1 MATTPE
7 TLSGSE
13 SVACREMDR
22 WRNWG
27 RPWDSHRA
35 VSSGSEAR
43 MMSDRHGSKVGR
55 SARSTEEAGQCP
67 RRKGAEQDS
76 LLDEGYTAA
85 PEAEPTV
92 STKLAGLVARARKEA
107 RLTNVVQFVDE
118 ELLRLAFRSLRKQAA
133 PGVDGQSYEDYAANL
148 DRNLRDLYARLKSG
162 RYQAP
167 VIRRVHIPKG
177 NGKRRPIGISTIEDR
192 VVQKAVAWVL
202 SAVFEQD
209 FLESSHGFRPKRSPH
224 TALHRLREGMRL
236 HGVCY
241 VVEADLASYF
251 DSVNWAWLR
260 KFVQHRVNDGG
271 LLRLLNKW
279 LKAGVMENGVV
290 TQMNEGVPQ
299 GGPVSPV
306 LSNVYLHYVL
316 DLWFERRFRKACQ
329 GYAELTRFADDFV
342 ATFQNREDAE
352 RFRQELDERLA
363 AFGLRVVPEKTA
375 MLRFDGSLLHGGTGR
390 PAERPG
396 TFTFLGFTHYLTK
409 TRRGTITI
417 GRTPSVKARE
427 RFVRKVTT
435 WVKANRHQPVRVQQ
449 AHLTKMLNGHY
460 QYFGL
465 YFCTDAL
472 SGVLRRVREVWHRA
486 LQRRSQKAKRH
497 TDWATVA
504 TKPWFQLPKP
514 RLTQAWV

>member
-1 MATTPE
+1 MT
-7 TLSGSE
+7 
-13 SVACREMDR
+13 
-22 WRNWG
+22 
-27 RPWDSHRA
+27 
-35 VSSGSEAR
+35 
-43 MMSDRHGSKVGR
+43 SDRHGPKVGR

-67 RRKGAEQDS
+67 PRKGAEQDS
-76 LLDEGYTAA
+76 LLDEGHTAA

-92 STKLAGLVARARKEA
+92 SPKLTELAARARKEA

-133 PGVDGQSYEDYAANL
+133 PGVDGQSYEDYAVNL
-148 DRNLRDLYARLKSG
+148 SQKLRDLHTRLKRG

-167 VIRRVHIPKG
+167 VIRRVYVPKA

-209 FLESSHGFRPKRSPH
+209 FLECSHGFRPKRSPH
-224 TALHRLREGMRL
+224 TALHRMREGMRL
-236 HGVCY
+236 RGVRY

-251 DSVNWAWLR
+251 DSVNWDWLR
-260 KFVQHRVNDGG
+260 KFVRHRVNDGG

-290 TQMNEGVPQ
+290 TRMSEGVPQ

-306 LSNVYLHYVL
+306 LSNIYLHYVL
-316 DLWFERRFRKACQ
+316 DLWFERRFRKTCR

-342 ATFQNREDAE
+342 AAFQNREDAE
-352 RFRQELDERLA
+352 RFRQEMDERLA
-363 AFGLRVVPEKTA
+363 AFGLRIVPEKTA
-375 MLRFDGSLLHGGTGR
+375 LLLFDGSLLQGGAGR
-390 PAERPG
+390 PAEKPD

-435 WVKANRHQPVRVQQ
+435 WVKANRHQPVRAQQ
-449 AHLTKMLNGHY
+449 THLTKMLNGYY

-472 SGVLRRVREVWHRA
+472 SGVLHRIRVVWHRA
-486 LQRRSQKAKRH
+486 LQRRSQKARRR
-497 TDWATVA
+497 TDWTTVA
-504 TKPWFQLPKP
+504 AKPWFQLPMP

>member
-1 MATTPE
+1 
-7 TLSGSE
+7 LF
-13 SVACREMDR
+13 
-22 WRNWG
+22 
-27 RPWDSHRA
+27 
-35 VSSGSEAR
+35 
-43 MMSDRHGSKVGR
+43 
-55 SARSTEEAGQCP
+55 
-67 RRKGAEQDS
+67 
-76 LLDEGYTAA
+76 DEGYTAA
-85 PEAEPTV
+85 PEADPTV
-92 STKLAGLVARARKEA
+92 STKLAELVARARKEA
-107 RLTNVVQFVDE
+107 RLTNVFQYVDE

-133 PGVDGQSYEDYAANL
+133 PGVDGQRYEDYAVNL
-148 DRNLRDLYARLKSG
+148 DHKLRDLHTRLKSG

-167 VIRRVHIPKG
+167 VIRWVYVPKA

-209 FLESSHGFRPKRSPH
+209 FLECSHGFRPNRSPH
-224 TALHRLREGMRL
+224 TALHRMREGMRL
-236 HGVCY
+236 HGVRY

-251 DSVNWAWLR
+251 DSVNWTWLR

-279 LKAGVMENGVV
+279 LKAGVMEDGVV
-290 TQMNEGVPQ
+290 TQMTDGVPQ

-306 LSNVYLHYVL
+306 LSNIYLHYVL
-316 DLWFERRFRKACQ
+316 DLWFERRFRKTCR

-342 ATFQNREDAE
+342 AAFQNREDAE
-352 RFRQELDERLA
+352 RFRQELDERLT
-363 AFGLRVVPEKTA
+363 AFGLRIVPEKTA
-375 MLRFDGSLLHGGTGR
+375 LLDFDGSLLQGGPGR
-390 PAERPG
+390 PTEKPG

-435 WVKANRHQPVRVQQ
+435 WVKANRQQPVRAQQ
-449 AHLTKMLNGHY
+449 AHLTTMLNGYY

-472 SGVLRRVREVWHRA
+472 SGVLLRVRKVWHRA
-486 LQRRSQKAKRH
+486 LQRRSQKAKRR

-504 TKPWFQLPKP
+504 AKAWFQLPKP

>member
-1 MATTPE
+1 MT
-7 TLSGSE
+7 
-13 SVACREMDR
+13 
-22 WRNWG
+22 
-27 RPWDSHRA
+27 
-35 VSSGSEAR
+35 
-43 MMSDRHGSKVGR
+43 SDRNCPKVGR
-55 SARSTEEAGQCP
+55 SSRSTEEAGQCP
-67 RRKGAEQDS
+67 QREGAEQNS

-85 PEAEPTV
+85 PEAETTV
-92 STKLAGLVARARKEA
+92 STKLAELAARARREA

-133 PGVDGQSYEDYAANL
+133 PGVDGHSYEEYAANL
-148 DRNLRDLYARLKSG
+148 GQKLRELHARLKSG

-167 VIRRVHIPKG
+167 MIRRVYLPKA

-192 VVQKAVAWVL
+192 VVQKAAAWVL
-202 SAVFEQD
+202 GAVFEQD
-209 FLESSHGFRPKRSPH
+209 FLECSHGFRPKRSPH
-224 TALHRLREGMRL
+224 TALHRMREGMRL
-236 HGVCY
+236 HGVRY

-251 DSVNWAWLR
+251 DSVNWDWLR
-260 KFVQHRVNDGG
+260 KFVRHRVNDGG
-271 LLRLLNKW
+271 LIRLLNKW

-290 TQMNEGVPQ
+290 THLSEGVPQ

-306 LSNVYLHYVL
+306 LSNIYLHYVL
-316 DLWFERRFRKACQ
+316 DLWFERRFRKTCR

-342 ATFQNREDAE
+342 AAFQDREDAE
-352 RFRQELDERLA
+352 RFRREMDERLA

-375 MLRFDGSLLHGGTGR
+375 MLLFDGSLLQGGSGR
-390 PAERPG
+390 PTAKPG

-435 WVKANRHQPVRVQQ
+435 WAKANRHQPVRSQQ
-449 AHLTKMLNGHY
+449 AHLTKMLNGFY

-465 YFCTDAL
+465 YFCWQAL
-472 SGVLRRVREVWHRA
+472 NGVWWRTRKAWREA
-486 LQRRSQKAKRH
+486 LLRRSQKARRR

-504 TKPWFQLPKP
+504 AKPWFQLPKP